1 MANNFQYYAPTKV
14 YFGRGEERNTGRYVR
29 EYGAKNVMLV
39 YGGNSARRSGLL
51 ALIKQSLQGEGIAF
65 SEIGGVVPNPHLDKV
80 YEGIR
85 LGRKHGTDFL
95 LAVGGGSAIDTA
107 KAIAYGLAEPERDVW
122 ELYEHTRTARKCL
135 PAASV
140 LTIAAAGSE
149 TSKGS
154 VICAGKLPAAVCPL
168 RQKRDGRLRGRN
180 G

>member
-80 YEGIR
+80 YER
-85 LGRKHGTDFL
+85 SEERR
-95 LAVGGGSAIDTA
+95 VG
-107 KAIAYGLAEPERDVW
+107 KE
-122 ELYEHTRTARKCL
+122 C
-135 PAASV
+135 
-140 LTIAAAGSE
+140 
-149 TSKGS
+149 
-154 VICAGKLPAAVCPL
+154 
-168 RQKRDGRLRGRN
+168 
-180 G
+180 